1 MLIITKSEIEQLLPV
16 RDCIE
21 VMDAAMR
28 QVSQRRVVLPL
39 RQFMPVPETKGKLGL
54 MPGYIA
60 DPASFGVKIVSKYER
75 PAGSPHGTHVGAVM
89 LFDAEHGLPLALME
103 GGTLTAIRTSAAS
116 ALATRA
122 LSRTGSKR
130 LAILGCGEEAHHHLH
145 AMLAVRD
152 IKEVVVWGRTRSKAE
167 AFIAHQ
173 HVKGVT
179 LSTTATV
186 QEAVAEADIV
196 CTVTSATTPILKGE
210 WLRAGT
216 HLNLVGSAI
225 PTTAEVDSAC
235 VRRGRFYVDYREAA
249 LAQAGELLNAIK
261 DGAVTAE
268 HIVGEIGEVL
278 LGAKP
283 GRTNPEDITIYKSLG
298 ITAQDLAA
306 AHTVYEAAK
315 SKGLGLTVDLAH

>member
-1 MLIITKSEIEQLLPV
+1 MLIITKSQIEELLPLPA
-16 RDCIE
+16 CIE

-89 LFDAEHGLPLALME
+89 LFDAAEGLAMALIE

-122 LSRTGSKR
+122 LSRPDSRR
-130 LAILGCGEEAHHHLH
+130 LAILGHGEEAHHHLH

-173 HVKGVT
+173 KVAAK
-179 LSTTATV
+179 LTTAATV
-186 QEAVAEADIV
+186 QDAVAEADIV
-196 CTVTSATTPILKGE
+196 CTVTSASTPILKGE
-210 WLRAGT
+210 WVRAGT

-225 PTTAEVDSAC
+225 PTTAEVDSVC
-235 VRRGRFYVDYREAA
+235 VQRGRFYVDYREAA
-249 LAQAGELLNAIK
+249 LAQAGELLNAVK
-261 DGAVTAE
+261 DGTVTAE
-268 HIVGEIGEVL
+268 HIIGEIGEVL
-278 LGAKP
+278 LGTKP
-283 GRTNPEDITIYKSLG
+283 GRTSPQDITIYKSLG
-298 ITAQDLAA
+298 VTAQDLAA
-306 AHTVYEAAK
+306 AHYVYEAAK
-315 SKGLGLTVDLAH
+315 ARGIGLTVDLAR